1 MSALPFHLYQSLL
14 KKKKEVWELGEVG
27 KLLCLYIVYLEIRF
41 DFLARILE
49 TVMESIEMKD
59 ITTLI
64 MPSNNPGALVGKWN
78 LILALTLFFYGI
90 LHLLF
95 YVQRKRF
102 ENVYWTIFLLVFSKE
117 ILSWFFQTF

>member
-1 MSALPFHLYQSLL
+1 MPFHLYQSLL

-102 ENVYWTIFLLVFSKE
+102 
-117 ILSWFFQTF
+117 

>member
-1 MSALPFHLYQSLL
+1 MLL
-14 KKKKEVWELGEVG
+14 KPFVCFAISFISKFIEKKERSLRTRRSW
-27 KLLCLYIVYLEIRF
+27 KTIMFIYIVYLEIRF

-49 TVMESIEMKD
+49 TVMESIKMKD

-64 MPSNNPGALVGKWN
+64 MPSNNPGAVVGKWN

-102 ENVYWTIFLLVFSKE
+102 ENVFWTIFLLVFSKE
-117 ILSWFFQTF
+117 ILP

>member
-1 MSALPFHLYQSLL
+1 MLL
-14 KKKKEVWELGEVG
+14 KPFVCFAISFISKFIEKKERSLRTRRSW
-27 KLLCLYIVYLEIRF
+27 KTIMFIYIVYLEIRF

-49 TVMESIEMKD
+49 TVMESIKMKD

-64 MPSNNPGALVGKWN
+64 MPSNNPVALVGKWN
-78 LILALTLFFYGI
+78 LIFALSLFFYGI

-117 ILSWFFQTF
+117 ILP

>member
-1 MSALPFHLYQSLL
+1 MFI
-14 KKKKEVWELGEVG
+14 
-27 KLLCLYIVYLEIRF
+27 YIVYLEIRF

-64 MPSNNPGALVGKWN
+64 MPSNNPGAVVGKWN

-117 ILSWFFQTF
+117 ILP

>member
-1 MSALPFHLYQSLL
+1 MLL
-14 KKKKEVWELGEVG
+14 KPFVCFAISFISKFIEKKERSLRTRRSW
-27 KLLCLYIVYLEIRF
+27 KTIMFIYIVYLEIRF

-49 TVMESIEMKD
+49 TVMESIKMKD

-64 MPSNNPGALVGKWN
+64 MPSNNPVALVGKWN
-78 LILALTLFFYGI
+78 LIFALSLFFYGI

-102 ENVYWTIFLLVFSKE
+102 ENVFWTIFLLVFSKE
-117 ILSWFFQTF
+117 ILP